1 MPVIL
6 SGDSSIITGDK
17 KFRPTKEHIAI
28 AIIINKILQDGAQN
42 VALSCN
48 KSRKNVHWLKHTA
61 KINLSGFYRNKIWCY
76 KDKIYHD
83 VSYLICA

>member
-6 SGDSSIITGDK
+6 SGDSRIITGDK
-17 KFRPTKEHIAI
+17 KFRPEKEHIAI

-48 KSRKNVHWLKHTA
+48 KSRKKCALT
-61 KINLSGFYRNKIWCY
+61 KIHRHKLSGFY
-76 KDKIYHD
+76 
-83 VSYLICA
+83 